1 MEIADRAAKLVSVL
15 LSNPI
20 VGAFFGY
27 TMGISETQANWGYP
41 DQWIAVLSALFFGI
55 FPYVGAFVSYV
66 AGKTDMYVSNREQ
79 RPALFL
85 VAVPPMVFGAL
96 YFYIKGLNILSAL
109 LLLMLAESLI
119 LLAITFKWKISL
131 HVSGLTFP
139 LTFMWVKGGISALMG
154 FLLLPL
160 LMWARVR
167 MGAHSWAQVITSA
180 VLSWFMTYFG
190 ASVMLTSA
198 RWM

>member
-1 MEIADRAAKLVSVL
+1 MDVADKAAKFVSVV

-27 TMGISETQANWGYP
+27 AMGISETQATWGYP
-41 DQWIAVLSALFFGI
+41 DQGIAVVSALFFGV
-55 FPYVGAFVSYV
+55 FPYMGAFMSFIS
-66 AGKTDMYVSNREQ
+66 GKSDIYVSDREQ

-85 VAVPPMVFGAL
+85 IAVPPMVFGAL
-96 YFYIKGLNILSAL
+96 YFYIRGLNILSAL

-139 LTFMWVKGGISALMG
+139 LTFMWVKGSVSVLMG

-160 LMWARVR
+160 LMWARVK
-167 MGAHSWAQVITSA
+167 MGAHSWAQVIASA
-180 VLSWFMTYFG
+180 VLSWFMTYCG
-190 ASVMLTSA
+190 ASVMLTSV

>member
-1 MEIADRAAKLVSVL
+1 
-15 LSNPI
+15 
-20 VGAFFGY
+20 
-27 TMGISETQANWGYP
+27 
-41 DQWIAVLSALFFGI
+41 
-55 FPYVGAFVSYV
+55 
-66 AGKTDMYVSNREQ
+66 
-79 RPALFL
+79 
-85 VAVPPMVFGAL
+85 L
-96 YFYIKGLNILSAL
+96 YFYIRGLNILSAL

-139 LTFMWVKGGISALMG
+139 LTFMWVKGSVSVLMG

-160 LMWARVR
+160 LMWARVK
-167 MGAHSWAQVITSA
+167 MGAHSWAQVIASA

-190 ASVMLTSA
+190 ASVMLTSV

>member
-1 MEIADRAAKLVSVL
+1 MEIADKTAKLVSVL
-15 LSNPI
+15 LSSPV

-27 TMGISETQANWGYP
+27 IMGINETTANWGYP
-41 DQWIAVLSALFFGI
+41 DQWIGVLSAFFFGV
-55 FPYVGAFVSYV
+55 FPYVGAFIFYI

-79 RPALFL
+79 RPLLFF
-85 VAVPPMVFGAL
+85 VAIPPMVFGAL
-96 YFYIKGLNILSAL
+96 YFYIRGLNMLSAL

-139 LTFMWVKGGISALMG
+139 LTFMWVKGSISVLTG
-154 FLLLPL
+154 FVLLPL

-167 MGAHSWAQVITSA
+167 MGAHSWAQVIASA
-180 VLSWFMTYFG
+180 ALSWSMTYFG
-190 ASVMLTSA
+190 ASVVLTPP